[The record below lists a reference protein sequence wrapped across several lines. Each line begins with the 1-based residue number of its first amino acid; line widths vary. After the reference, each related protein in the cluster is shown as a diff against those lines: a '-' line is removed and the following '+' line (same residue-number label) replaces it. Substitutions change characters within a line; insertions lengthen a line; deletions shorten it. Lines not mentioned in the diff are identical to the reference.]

1 MRYYCLHFIIHQ
13 LKSKRNS
20 IFINLAI
27 FRIKTQIFLQT
38 PKYILNEIEG
48 KTMCTAISYSANGHY
63 FGRNLDVEEF
73 YGESVVI
80 TPRRFPLLF
89 RYAPQT
95 EEHFAMIGMAY
106 VADGYPLYY
115 DATNEKGL
123 SVAALS
129 FPGEAY
135 YHEKKPDVI
144 NLAPWELIPFVL
156 SECETAAQ
164 AKHLLSKVN
173 LTEEAFS
180 KDIPL
185 TPLHFLIADKREAF
199 AAEPMEKGLLL
210 TENPTGILTNSPS
223 FDFQMQY
230 LNLFMG
236 LSNKPVE
243 NRLSKEIPFKEIS
256 RGMGAIGLPG
266 DLSSPSRF
274 VRAAFVKYHSFPGES
289 EAHDVRQF
297 FHILGSV
304 EQQKG
309 CVDLGGKFEFTS
321 YSSCCETEKG
331 VYYYKT
337 YDNFSIVG
345 IDMKKEYLNG
355 DDLISYPIIR
365 EGGFAILNG

>member
-1 MRYYCLHFIIHQ
+1 
-13 LKSKRNS
+13 
-20 IFINLAI
+20 
-27 FRIKTQIFLQT
+27 
-38 PKYILNEIEG
+38 
-48 KTMCTAISYSANGHY
+48 MCTAISYSANGHY

-156 SECETAAQ
+156 GECETAAQ

-199 AAEPMEKGLLL
+199 VAEPMEKGLFL

-230 LNLFMG
+230 LNLF
-236 LSNKPVE
+236 
-243 NRLSKEIPFKEIS
+243 
-256 RGMGAIGLPG
+256 
-266 DLSSPSRF
+266 
-274 VRAAFVKYHSFPGES
+274 
-289 EAHDVRQF
+289 
-297 FHILGSV
+297 
-304 EQQKG
+304 
-309 CVDLGGKFEFTS
+309 
-321 YSSCCETEKG
+321 
-331 VYYYKT
+331 
-337 YDNFSIVG
+337 
-345 IDMKKEYLNG
+345 
-355 DDLISYPIIR
+355 
-365 EGGFAILNG
+365 